1 MILKSIDKFILK
13 EQFLPFVVSL
23 SSIITILI
31 TNFII
36 KNFDRFLGKGLPLS
50 IMIEFVF
57 LNLAWIIALAVP
69 MAVLISTLMAF
80 GKLSSDN
87 SITALRSAGLSYS
100 RIILPSSVFG
110 ILLCLCMI
118 MFNNL
123 MLPDMN
129 HKARTLSRDISKKRP
144 DLEFN
149 IGFFTESLPQY
160 GILIESR
167 DLSVKEAPFK
177 YNNIKIFSKEGPTR
191 TVTAESGM
199 VNPFEVDGGIIFH
212 LNNGYIEELSQND
225 NKNYRIIEFDSYD
238 IFIPINNYSFKRRE
252 RSSRGDR
259 EMNYF
264 MINNKINKF
273 IDKID
278 RIERKMSNRKYQSL
292 ELTSKSLSN
301 EANDSIAI
309 KDTLKYINYVLD
321 QNSTNLTKSEIRKL
335 KNFRNGLKSDINLI
349 NSYKKTINKYRVEL
363 HKKFSIPFACIIF
376 ILVGAPL
383 GIIVRN
389 NGLSISFTMSLGFFI
404 IYWSFLIGGEELAD
418 RNLLSPLIA
427 MWLPNILFM
436 LIGIYMIYFISYSN
450 KRIVFKIYDVL
461 RKD

>member
-1 MILKSIDKFILK
+1 
-13 EQFLPFVVSL
+13 
-23 SSIITILI
+23 
-31 TNFII
+31 
-36 KNFDRFLGKGLPLS
+36 
-50 IMIEFVF
+50 
-57 LNLAWIIALAVP
+57 
-69 MAVLISTLMAF
+69 
-80 GKLSSDN
+80 
-87 SITALRSAGLSYS
+87 
-100 RIILPSSVFG
+100 
-110 ILLCLCMI
+110 
-118 MFNNL
+118 
-123 MLPDMN
+123 
-129 HKARTLSRDISKKRP
+129 
-144 DLEFN
+144 
-149 IGFFTESLPQY
+149 
-160 GILIESR
+160 
-167 DLSVKEAPFK
+167 
-177 YNNIKIFSKEGPTR
+177 
-191 TVTAESGM
+191 
-199 VNPFEVDGGIIFH
+199 
-212 LNNGYIEELSQND
+212 
-225 NKNYRIIEFDSYD
+225 
-238 IFIPINNYSFKRRE
+238 IPINNYSFKRRE